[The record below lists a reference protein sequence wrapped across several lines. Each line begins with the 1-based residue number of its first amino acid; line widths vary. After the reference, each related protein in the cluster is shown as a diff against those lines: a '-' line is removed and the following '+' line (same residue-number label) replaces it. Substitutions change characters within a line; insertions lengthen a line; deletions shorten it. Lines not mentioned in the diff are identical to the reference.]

1 MRRGFSICAVIS
13 ICIKLPPL
21 WSVLYSARLAH
32 SSTLW
37 QEVWP
42 YGYRNHRWFFICF
55 RISTISYG
63 KPHGFFFAPSALLV
77 VGPTLGLLLFS
88 FPLQNIINLPR
99 YFGYTVIP
107 PKPGA
112 DQSKVIGE
120 LEIGIVMFTKMK
132 SYAQAT
138 GWVGFLIGLVLM
150 LGSSGPDF
158 NDPAEIGH
166 AASIALL
173 TVLYGTIIAYY
184 ICLPISTK
192 LQCRLDELKKA
203 S

>member
-1 MRRGFSICAVIS
+1 MDIATIVGFLSAF
-13 ICIKLPPL
+13 
-21 WSVLYSARLAH
+21 VLVLLAMGA
-32 SSTLW
+32 TGDPT
-37 QEVWP
+37 V
-42 YGYRNHRWFFICF
+42 FINM
-55 RISTISYG
+55 
-63 KPHGFFFAPSALLV
+63 PSMLFV
-77 VGPTLGLLLFS
+77 VGGTVALTLFS
-88 FPLQNIINLPR
+88 FPLQNVISSFR

-120 LEIGIVMFTKMK
+120 LEKGIVMFTKMK

-150 LGSSGPDF
+150 LGSIGPDF
-158 NDPAEIGH
+158 NELAEIAPN
-166 AASIALL
+166 AAVALH
-173 TVLYGTIIAYY
+173 TVLYGNIIAYF
-184 ICLPISTK
+184 ICMPVSTK

>member
-1 MRRGFSICAVIS
+1 MDVATIIGFLLAHVLVLFGMEDPIIFFNV
-13 ICIKLPPL
+13 P
-21 WSVLYSARLAH
+21 SVL
-32 SSTLW
+32 
-37 QEVWP
+37 
-42 YGYRNHRWFFICF
+42 I
-55 RISTISYG
+55 
-63 KPHGFFFAPSALLV
+63 V
-77 VGPTLGLLLFS
+77 VGGTWALTLFS
-88 FPLQNIINLPR
+88 FPLQNVVSIGR
-99 YFGYTVIP
+99 YFGYTVMP

-138 GWVGFLIGLVLM
+138 GWVGTLIGLVLM

-166 AASIALL
+166 AAAIALL
-173 TVLYGTIIAYY
+173 TVLYGTLIAYY

>member
-1 MRRGFSICAVIS
+1 MDVATIIGFLLAHVLVLLGMEDPIIFFNV
-13 ICIKLPPL
+13 P
-21 WSVLYSARLAH
+21 SVL
-32 SSTLW
+32 
-37 QEVWP
+37 
-42 YGYRNHRWFFICF
+42 I
-55 RISTISYG
+55 
-63 KPHGFFFAPSALLV
+63 V
-77 VGPTLGLLLFS
+77 VGGTWALTLFS
-88 FPLQNIINLPR
+88 FPLQNVVSIGR
-99 YFGYTVIP
+99 YFGYTVMP

-138 GWVGFLIGLVLM
+138 GWVGTLIGLVLM
-150 LGSSGPDF
+150 LGSSGPEF
-158 NDPAEIGH
+158 NEPAEIGL
-166 AASIALL
+166 AAAIALL

-192 LQCRLDELKKA
+192 LQFRLDELKKA

>member
-1 MRRGFSICAVIS
+1 MDVATIIGFLLAHLLVLLGMEDHIIFFNV
-13 ICIKLPPL
+13 P
-21 WSVLYSARLAH
+21 SVLILVGG
-32 SSTLW
+32 TW
-37 QEVWP
+37 
-42 YGYRNHRWFFICF
+42 
-55 RISTISYG
+55 
-63 KPHGFFFAPSALLV
+63 AL
-77 VGPTLGLLLFS
+77 TLFS
-88 FPLQNIINLPR
+88 FPLQTVVSIGR
-99 YFGYTVIP
+99 YFGYMVMP

-138 GWVGFLIGLVLM
+138 GWVGTLIGLVLM

-166 AASIALL
+166 AAAIALL

-192 LQCRLDELKKA
+192 LQFRLDELKKA

>member
-1 MRRGFSICAVIS
+1 MLF
-13 ICIKLPPL
+13 
-21 WSVLYSARLAH
+21 
-32 SSTLW
+32 
-37 QEVWP
+37 
-42 YGYRNHRWFFICF
+42 
-55 RISTISYG
+55 
-63 KPHGFFFAPSALLV
+63 V
-77 VGPTLGLLLFS
+77 VGGTLALALIS
-88 FPLQNIINLPR
+88 FPLQDFR
-99 YFGYTVIP
+99 YVFRYWGYTVIP
-107 PKPGA
+107 PKLGA

-120 LEIGIVMFTKMK
+120 LEKGIVMFTKMK

-138 GWVGFLIGLVLM
+138 GWVGTLIGLVLM

-158 NDPAEIGH
+158 NDPAESGH
-166 AASIALL
+166 AAAIALL

>member
-1 MRRGFSICAVIS
+1 MDVATIIGFLLAHVLVLIGMEDPIIFFNV
-13 ICIKLPPL
+13 P
-21 WSVLYSARLAH
+21 SVL
-32 SSTLW
+32 
-37 QEVWP
+37 
-42 YGYRNHRWFFICF
+42 I
-55 RISTISYG
+55 
-63 KPHGFFFAPSALLV
+63 V
-77 VGPTLGLLLFS
+77 VGGTWALTLFS
-88 FPLQNIINLPR
+88 FPLQNVVSIGR
-99 YFGYTVIP
+99 YFGYTVMP

-138 GWVGFLIGLVLM
+138 GWVGTLIGLVLM

>member
-1 MRRGFSICAVIS
+1 MEN
-13 ICIKLPPL
+13 PL
-21 WSVLYSARLAH
+21 AFLNVPSVLIVCAC
-32 SSTLW
+32 TL
-37 QEVWP
+37 P
-42 YGYRNHRWFFICF
+42 LIF
-55 RISTISYG
+55 
-63 KPHGFFFAPSALLV
+63 
-77 VGPTLGLLLFS
+77 FS
-88 FPLQNIINLPR
+88 FPLPNVLSAVR
-99 YFGYTVIP
+99 HFGYTVIP

-120 LEIGIVMFTKMK
+120 LERGIVMFTKMK

-138 GWVGFLIGLVLM
+138 GWVGTLIGLVLM

-166 AASIALL
+166 AAAIALL

-192 LQCRLDELKKA
+192 LQFRLDELKKA

>member
-1 MRRGFSICAVIS
+1 MDIATIVGFLSAF
-13 ICIKLPPL
+13 
-21 WSVLYSARLAH
+21 VLVLLAMGAMGDP
-32 SSTLW
+32 T
-37 QEVWP
+37 V
-42 YGYRNHRWFFICF
+42 FINM
-55 RISTISYG
+55 
-63 KPHGFFFAPSALLV
+63 PSMLFV
-77 VGPTLGLLLFS
+77 VGGTVALTLFS
-88 FPLQNIINLPR
+88 FPLQNVISSFR

-120 LEIGIVMFTKMK
+120 LEIGIVMFTKIK

-138 GWVGFLIGLVLM
+138 GWVGTLIGLILFLRSV
-150 LGSSGPDF
+150 GPD
-158 NDPAEIGH
+158 NNELAEISPH
-166 AASIALL
+166 LALALL
-173 TVLYGTIIAYY
+173 TVLYGTLIAYY

>member
-1 MRRGFSICAVIS
+1 MDIA
-13 ICIKLPPL
+13 
-21 WSVLYSARLAH
+21 
-32 SSTLW
+32 
-37 QEVWP
+37 
-42 YGYRNHRWFFICF
+42 
-55 RISTISYG
+55 TIVG
-63 KPHGFFFAPSALLV
+63 ILTGSALVILAMENPLVFFYVPSLLIV
-77 VGPTLGLLLFS
+77 VGGTFALALIS
-88 FPLQNIINLPR
+88 FPLQDVNSVFR
-99 YFGYTVIP
+99 YWGYTVIP

-138 GWVGFLIGLVLM
+138 GWVGTLIGLVLM

-166 AASIALL
+166 AAAIALL

-192 LQCRLDELKKA
+192 LQFRLDELKKA